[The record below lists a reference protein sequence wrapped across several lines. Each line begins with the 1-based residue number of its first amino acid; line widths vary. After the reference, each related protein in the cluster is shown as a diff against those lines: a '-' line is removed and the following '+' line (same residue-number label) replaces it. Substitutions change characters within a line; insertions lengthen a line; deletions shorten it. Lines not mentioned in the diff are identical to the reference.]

1 MFKVSALSLERNDQQ
16 IFSNLTFN
24 VEAGTLVR
32 ILGSNGS
39 GKSSLLKV
47 LAGLWKPS
55 SGTVC
60 WRGEPLATNAPFF
73 ASERCY
79 LGHQL
84 GLQPA
89 LSPLQN
95 LKLWL
100 QVSGVR
106 VTLVKIGEALERL
119 GLADLEDPCDNLSR
133 GECQRVALAMLWLNP
148 PVCWILD
155 EPFTAL
161 DRTGIEVVC
170 QQFGM
175 HLKKGGLIFM
185 ATHQVFDIPSPQTL
199 EIQLG
204 EY

>member
-1 MFKVSALSLERNDQQ
+1 VFKVSALSLERNDQK

-32 ILGSNGS
+32 VLGPNGS

-47 LAGLWKPS
+47 LAGLWTPS
-55 SGTVC
+55 SGTLY
-60 WRGEPLATNAPFF
+60 WRGEPLAANAPLF
-73 ASERCY
+73 ALERCY

-95 LKLWL
+95 LTLWL
-100 QVSGVR
+100 QVSGVS
-106 VTLVKIGEALERL
+106 VTPAKIREALELL
-119 GLADLEDPCDNLSR
+119 GLADLEGPCENLSR

-155 EPFTAL
+155 EPLTAL
-161 DRTGIEVVC
+161 DRMGIEVVC
-170 QQFGM
+170 EQFEM

-185 ATHQVFDIPSPQTL
+185 ATHQVFEIPSPQAF

-204 EY
+204 EL